1 MKDGNPDLSKHKS
14 PERVDEARAHEV
26 IAFSFSAMSEK
37 VLFTSNFQIC
47 SVRITRAW
55 QAGIRLKF
63 PVFLGN
69 SVGQ

>member
-37 VLFTSNFQIC
+37 SSLYLELPDLLSADNQGVAS
-47 SVRITRAW
+47 RD
-55 QAGIRLKF
+55 
-63 PVFLGN
+63 
-69 SVGQ
+69 